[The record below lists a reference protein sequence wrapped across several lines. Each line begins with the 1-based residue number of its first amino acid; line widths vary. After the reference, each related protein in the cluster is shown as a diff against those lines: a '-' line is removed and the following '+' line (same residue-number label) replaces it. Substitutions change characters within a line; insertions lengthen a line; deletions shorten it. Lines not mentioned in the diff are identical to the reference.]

1 MPQPAHD
8 LVGGT
13 SLGGMESN
21 FGMVRFN
28 FSPSSH
34 STCGSFRLESPALML
49 QQDFGAMDMNPLGST
64 DVLNDFD
71 FDSFLNDGDNGNED
85 FVFTGGYSGME
96 GGEIGAE

>member
-1 MPQPAHD
+1 
-8 LVGGT
+8 
-13 SLGGMESN
+13 
-21 FGMVRFN
+21 
-28 FSPSSH
+28 
-34 STCGSFRLESPALML
+34 ML
-49 QQDFGAMDMNPLGST
+49 QQDFGGMDMNGPLGST

>member
-1 MPQPAHD
+1 
-8 LVGGT
+8 
-13 SLGGMESN
+13 
-21 FGMVRFN
+21 MVRFN
-28 FSPSSH
+28 LSPSSH
-34 STCGSFRLESPALML
+34 LTCGSLRLESPTLML

>member
-1 MPQPAHD
+1 
-8 LVGGT
+8 
-13 SLGGMESN
+13 
-21 FGMVRFN
+21 
-28 FSPSSH
+28 
-34 STCGSFRLESPALML
+34 ML
-49 QQDFGAMDMNPLGST
+49 QQDFGTMDMNPLGSN